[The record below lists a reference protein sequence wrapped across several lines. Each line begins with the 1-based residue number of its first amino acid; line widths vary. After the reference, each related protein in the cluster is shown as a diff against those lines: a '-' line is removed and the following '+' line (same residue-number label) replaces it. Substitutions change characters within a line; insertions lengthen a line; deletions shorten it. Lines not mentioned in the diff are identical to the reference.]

1 VDWLFLVDVGKIEV
15 LPVTSGESVI
25 QRREYVDAAVCM
37 KDYYAPPAS
46 CAADSFQLLSGCR
59 SNELRWDRV
68 KRSAERT
75 LQLGRDMP
83 NLVLVSPLG

>member
-1 VDWLFLVDVGKIEV
+1 MVDVGKIEA

-25 QRREYVDAAVCM
+25 QSREYVDAVVCI
-37 KDYYAPPAS
+37 KGYYAPLAS
-46 CAADSFQLLSGCR
+46 RATDSFQLLSGC
-59 SNELRWDRV
+59 SNNESRWNRV
-68 KRSAERT
+68 KGGAERT